1 MAPIN
6 SKSFSKVFDKK
17 AGNDM
22 TKKLHLEFMRIIAI
36 ILVIFNHTGERGFLL
51 YTMTQESIFY
61 WIYFFFSIACKIA
74 VPLFWMISGCL
85 LIEKEESI
93 GIIYKKR
100 VLRMVLVLVLF
111 SLIHYAIPMV
121 KHPEMRIFDVRY
133 FFDRL
138 LCSDG
143 FAPAY
148 WYLYAYIG
156 VLLMLPVIQKAAK
169 SMNAKEYIYLFTL
182 ALVFQGIIPI
192 SQYFWGKGEV
202 NINGHFGEYIFPQ
215 NIIFFISG
223 YYFEYKIDRKNL
235 TGKRAAKLLLLGFG
249 AIMISCFITKCMANM
264 TGQYSETFYN
274 SLIFIPTVAMFY
286 LIRYLFEENADKIN
300 DRTANLIVVIG
311 GTSFGIMLMEDVLR
325 VKTQF
330 VFEYL
335 KLHCN
340 PFLACILWV
349 FTAWGCGVIGIML
362 VKKIPFIKKI
372 L

>member
-1 MAPIN
+1 
-6 SKSFSKVFDKK
+6 
-17 AGNDM
+17 M

-51 YTMTQESIFY
+51 YTVTQESIFY
-61 WIYFFFSIACKIA
+61 WIYFFFSITCKIA

-100 VLRMVLVLVLF
+100 VLRMVLVLVFF

-121 KHPEMRIFDVRY
+121 KHPEMRIFDVGY

-169 SMNAKEYIYLFTL
+169 SMNAKEYVYLFTL
-182 ALVFQGIIPI
+182 ALAFQGIIPI
-192 SQYFWGKGEV
+192 SQYFLGKGKV
-202 NINGHFGEYIFPQ
+202 NINGHLGEYIFPQ
-215 NIIFFISG
+215 NVIFFIAG
-223 YYFEYKIDRKNL
+223 YYFENIIEKKNL
-235 TGKRAAKLLLLGFG
+235 TGKIAIKLFLSGIAA
-249 AIMISCFITKCMANM
+249 IVISCFSTKYMADM

-274 SLIFIPTVAMFY
+274 NLIFVPTVAMFY
-286 LIRYLFEENADKIN
+286 LIRFLFEKYADKIS
-300 DRTANLIVVIG
+300 DKTAKLIVALG
-311 GTSFGIMLMEDVLR
+311 GASFGIMLMEDVLR

-330 VFEYL
+330 VFEFL
-335 KLHCN
+335 KSYCGS
-340 PFLACILWV
+340 FLSCIIWV
-349 FTAWGCGVIGIML
+349 FTAWGCGVIGITLM
-362 VKKIPFIKKI
+362 KKISFMKKMI
-372 L
+372 